1 MVLSLDWKEN
11 LKQHSLRFETN
22 KNPNAR
28 DIFKKREDEVN
39 ISFTNLTINKNDTGF
54 FIQLKFE
61 DIDYEKSI
69 ELLNALQKDPEINK
83 TYWNK

>member
-1 MVLSLDWKEN
+1 MLG
-11 LKQHSLRFETN
+11 
-22 KNPNAR
+22 
-28 DIFKKREDEVN
+28 IFLREDEVN